1 MKRGFFLLVAIAL
14 SMFLLN
20 LSNAT
25 AQEVTEKSEFD
36 ELISTYYNNGVYKKS
51 TSIKLNEEGVNE
63 LKIHFHVST
72 VLDRITYYV
81 HDSLWMSQTMSDDAM
96 YSYYGTHY
104 TDGVADGVTY
114 GTTKNYLTPPTN
126 TSVVLSGEG
135 KESMEAYYITLK
147 DIMDYGDSVWEYND
161 GVYTSYDQTTF
172 KQFLNFT
179 APCLYDSI
187 IDSFIFDY
195 AKATISVNFEGD
207 LELALWISSTDYGY
221 IIGGEDSV
229 VDGATI
235 LSKAIIKNP
244 SIKGKEV
251 DTYPN
256 VTNADIVTFNGDI
269 YTYGGNIGKVNADRI
284 TSIYRYDVDENKLYE
299 LDVNIAI
306 KSTSHRVVLHG
317 GKVYIFGGLT
327 DGSQRITYIQ
337 VHDLVNQTIEVL
349 DKELPFGMNCEQV
362 GYYNNKVYFA
372 GGSYAKPIGST
383 DKIYEM
389 DLDTLELVELDV
401 KLPAVVFKGAW
412 CSIDNYLYIIGGT
425 NGPRLTS
432 IYRFDMATK
441 TIETMNAVLPTQ
453 TSQQRAA
460 YDGNGNIYV
469 YGGTIE
475 GNILVDTIYRYN
487 IYTDTIETLPYTLP
501 YIVANITVCRVND
514 SFYILGGDNAY
525 NNIVLKHQGDT
536 VVKVFGLEGKEPA

>member
-1 MKRGFFLLVAIAL
+1 
-14 SMFLLN
+14 
-20 LSNAT
+20 
-25 AQEVTEKSEFD
+25 
-36 ELISTYYNNGVYKKS
+36 
-51 TSIKLNEEGVNE
+51 
-63 LKIHFHVST
+63 
-72 VLDRITYYV
+72 
-81 HDSLWMSQTMSDDAM
+81 M
-96 YSYYGTHY
+96 YSC
-104 TDGVADGVTY
+104 A
-114 GTTKNYLTPPTN
+114 N
-126 TSVVLSGEG
+126 
-135 KESMEAYYITLK
+135 
-147 DIMDYGDSVWEYND
+147 
-161 GVYTSYDQTTF
+161 
-172 KQFLNFT
+172 
-179 APCLYDSI
+179 
-187 IDSFIFDY
+187 
-195 AKATISVNFEGD
+195 
-207 LELALWISSTDYGY
+207 
-221 IIGGEDSV
+221 

-441 TIETMNAVLPTQ
+441 SIKTMNAVLPTQ

-514 SFYILGGDNAY
+514 AFYILGGDNAY